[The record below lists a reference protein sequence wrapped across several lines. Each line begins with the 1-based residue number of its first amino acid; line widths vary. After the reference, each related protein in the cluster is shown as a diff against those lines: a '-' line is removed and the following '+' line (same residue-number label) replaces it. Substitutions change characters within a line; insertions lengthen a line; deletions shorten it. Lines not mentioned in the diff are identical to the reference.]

1 MKVSGNTILIT
12 GGSSGIGLA
21 MAELLA
27 ETGNKIIVCGRDK
40 KKLQMCQNEINSIT
54 VYPCDISKKNNC
66 KSLFTRVT
74 SDFPDVTIL
83 INNAGIQ
90 KEIDFKAGASELLT
104 VESELDTNLWGSIYL
119 SALFVPYFL
128 NQKKECAI
136 VNVTSGLAFIPLQ
149 GVPIYCATKAAL
161 HSFSMS
167 LRYQLA
173 NTNIKVFEIIPPI
186 VQTDLHR
193 GEVARRQAKRG
204 ISPKRVA
211 KETLR
216 ALKKDHFEKTI
227 GQAKD
232 LQIASRIAPRFF
244 GRLLNKMIS
253 N

>member
-21 MAELLA
+21 MAEILA
-27 ETGNKIIVCGRDK
+27 ETGNKVIICGRDE
-40 KKLQMCQNEINSIT
+40 KKLQMRQNEINSIT
-54 VYPCDISKKNNC
+54 AYSCDISKKTDC
-66 KSLFTRVT
+66 ESLFTRVT
-74 SDFPDVTIL
+74 SDFPDVNIL
-83 INNAGIQ
+83 VNNAGIQ

-104 VESELDTNLWGSIYL
+104 VESELDINLGASIYL

-128 NQKKECAI
+128 DQKKECAI

-149 GVPIYCATKAAL
+149 VVPIYCATKAGL

-193 GEVARRQAKRG
+193 GKVARTQAKRG
-204 ISPKRVA
+204 ISAKRVA
-211 KETLR
+211 KETLK
-216 ALKKDHFEKTI
+216 AFKNDHFEKTI
-227 GQAKD
+227 GQARD
-232 LQIASRIAPRFF
+232 LKIASRIAPHFF
-244 GRLLNKMIS
+244 SGLLNKMIS